1 MSTRRPRIGLIV
13 PPAHGRVP
21 PDAPLLYGDRFDFVA
36 RGLGIDGVSP
46 EGFAPVVDRI
56 VDLARELRADG
67 AQAISLMGTS
77 LSFYRGAAFTDGLR
91 DAMQQ
96 ATGVPCTTM
105 SHAVVSALQ
114 RLGVKRVAVATSY
127 IDALN
132 EQLVAYLESQ
142 AFEVTAIAGLGISA
156 VGGASAVSTPQLV
169 ALSKSVHAQ
178 VPGAQAIFMSCGGL
192 LTLDAIAAL
201 EDQLGIPAIG
211 SSPCG
216 FWDAVRTSGHD
227 PRSTLAGGSLFGRV

>member
-1 MSTRRPRIGLIV
+1 MSAQRPRIGLIV

-21 PDAPLLYGDRFDFVA
+21 PDAALLYGDRFDFIA

-46 EGFAPVVDRI
+46 RGFAPVVDQI
-56 VDLARELRADG
+56 VEHARALRADG

-77 LSFYRGAAFTDGLR
+77 LSFYKGPAFTDALR

-114 RLGVKRVAVATSY
+114 TLGVQRVAVATSY
-127 IDALN
+127 IDELNDRLVDYLGALG
-132 EQLVAYLESQ
+132 
-142 AFEVTAIAGLGISA
+142 FEVTAIEGLGIEP
-156 VGGASAVSTPQLV
+156 VGGAAEVSTDRLI
-169 ALSKSVHAQ
+169 ALSRKVHAKA
-178 VPGAQAIFMSCGGL
+178 PGAQGIFMSCGGL

-201 EDQLGIPAIG
+201 EEQFGISVIG
-211 SSPCG
+211 SSPSG
-216 FWDAVRTSGHD
+216 FWDAVRAAGKD
-227 PRSTLAGGSLFGRV
+227 PRSHAAGGRLFTRV